1 MRLGVIR
8 VITTEDPASL
18 NSHGRI
24 LAQELGIETISRCL
38 PDQPHGVHDAATFEA
53 ASVKTAELAEHMAA
67 HDAVDALLISCAA
80 DPGLAEARQRLSI
93 PVIGAGSAAARLA
106 LRRGTRVGVLDL
118 TPETPAAVRSVLG
131 EHYLGARV
139 PQGITTSAD
148 LQKPGSTGH
157 AVAAARELVSEGAD
171 VIMFACTGMTTINL
185 IEPLREHLGV
195 PIIDAVRAGGKAAL
209 EAADPPA

>member
-8 VITTEDPASL
+8 VITTEDPACL

-53 ASVKTAELAEHMAA
+53 ASVKTAELAEQMAA

-106 LRRGTRVGVLDL
+106 LRRGTRVGVL
-118 TPETPAAVRSVLG
+118 PRPRS
-131 EHYLGARV
+131 R
-139 PQGITTSAD
+139 
-148 LQKPGSTGH
+148 
-157 AVAAARELVSEGAD
+157 
-171 VIMFACTGMTTINL
+171 
-185 IEPLREHLGV
+185 
-195 PIIDAVRAGGKAAL
+195 
-209 EAADPPA
+209 